1 MDRHDR
7 QWGRKGATLSD
18 KTARQQ
24 YGLTQDEIYAA
35 IDAGKLQY
43 RPRRDAW
50 EPVAAAAPP
59 GGRGPRQDSA
69 WRALPAGTAGA
80 DRAGAGQPRAETAP
94 SSARRPQGKAGR
106 APIRA
111 RRARLATAMTLPA
124 PSAMRVSALLVPF
137 PLGAFVCQRRQQEVQ
152 RLHLLVHHA
161 CKVICRA
168 RQAHPDEQH
177 VLLGVLSASVQP
189 RQHGDRG
196 IGGRTPGAAL
206 LPQGDVINVRLEHI
220 QNPSRP
226 ASTDTGPLAR
236 SARSL
241 AVISS
246 PSSCSFST
254 TSSVDMISSAPAASS
269 GYRRSFRFQKGLQVQ
284 ACPSR
289 GPPDRLV
296 RRTGS
301 VSGPRSAPIS
311 TAVVSKALAR
321 SAGRKSRTASRQVA
335 AGA

>member
-1 MDRHDR
+1 
-7 QWGRKGATLSD
+7 
-18 KTARQQ
+18 
-24 YGLTQDEIYAA
+24 
-35 IDAGKLQY
+35 
-43 RPRRDAW
+43 
-50 EPVAAAAPP
+50 
-59 GGRGPRQDSA
+59 
-69 WRALPAGTAGA
+69 
-80 DRAGAGQPRAETAP
+80 
-94 SSARRPQGKAGR
+94 
-106 APIRA
+106 
-111 RRARLATAMTLPA
+111 MTLPA

-321 SAGRKSRTASRQVA
+321 SAGRKSRTASRHVA